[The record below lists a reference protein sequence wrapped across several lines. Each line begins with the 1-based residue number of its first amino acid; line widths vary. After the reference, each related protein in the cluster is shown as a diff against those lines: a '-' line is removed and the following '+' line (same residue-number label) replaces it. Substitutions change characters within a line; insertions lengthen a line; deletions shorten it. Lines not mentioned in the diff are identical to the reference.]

1 MDELKSFTILKKGK
15 YGFYKNMEVE
25 GLHNIYDLGDVA
37 SSTSKDHKVLHDLEK
52 NVAVG
57 EVFRINSG
65 EKRASS
71 KSLGGGSQ
79 TLPTNHKVLHDLGEI
94 VKTNPPLKE
103 GLENPMGETVTVKS
117 SANTD
122 DKYTSVQDVEKKYKG
137 GADNLSADVQ
147 NINNA
152 GKSGDVIEVIVTLYT
167 FILRDIPLY
176 ILSILQLFDF
186 SVHPNIMDIIT
197 DAIFKGIEKEKEEG
211 GENAENDRE
220 MKEGKKYV
228 VGFFYS
234 LILVFLVYFATEN
247 WFYFLFYKGEDMTHI
262 KTFEEW
268 AKINPKNIVLLR
280 FMNAFMFCAVTLS
293 NALLTLRKQTKNIP
307 AEMAVYLRIA
317 LFFALYGIMFN
328 WTSIWNSTVNNYFYV
343 IVMTIFFVLIAL
355 YFASFLVSFVGNSA
369 VIFLSLVIAF
379 IVALIIVFLLLDLF
393 GYFDSIAKMIVYLY
407 LVFLSFFYVGYKN
420 GFGNMFRTITEVHN
434 ESRILYED
442 GYRKK
447 SGLSKMF
454 FFVSRLLNEAWH
466 YVCILIIMTVFL
478 GNLLTSSVSHDISST
493 LSTLIIISI
502 IIFGVL
508 IFFKWINILSS
519 SADTKGEPVSEPVA
533 GAAPTPIVTP
543 APAVKT
549 PVVGAPVTPVAAIP
563 ATKVRHI
570 DQAEAN
576 TLQPG
581 ILMSVTP
588 PAAPVAVETPVDIP
602 VDTTTPSVDTTTAE
616 STASAVAPTASTEI
630 SPSEISL
637 SEIPPSE
644 IPPSEIPSSENS
656 SEAGKSNEIQKTELS
671 K

>member
-79 TLPTNHKVLHDLGEI
+79 TLPTNHKVLHDLGGGSQTLPTNHKVLHDLGEI

-122 DKYTSVQDVEKKYKG
+122 DKYTSIQDVEKKYKG

-147 NINNA
+147 DINNA

-176 ILSILQLFDF
+176 ILSILQLLDF

-211 GENAENDRE
+211 GENAEKDRE

-247 WFYFLFYKGEDMTHI
+247 WFYFLFYKGEDMTNI
-262 KTFEEW
+262 KTFDEW

-343 IVMTIFFVLIAL
+343 IVMTVFFVLIAL

-447 SGLSKMF
+447 TGLSKMF

-519 SADTKGEPVSEPVA
+519 SADTKGEPAPGAPAAVA
-533 GAAPTPIVTP
+533 AAPVTP
-543 APAVKT
+543 A
-549 PVVGAPVTPVAAIP
+549 PVVGAPVTPVAAIQ
-563 ATKVRHI
+563 ATNVEVIPKGTV
-570 DQAEAN
+570 
-576 TLQPG
+576 L
-581 ILMSVTP
+581 SVTP
-588 PAAPVAVETPVDIP
+588 PAAPVVELPSPAPAPAPAPV
-602 VDTTTPSVDTTTAE
+602 VE
-616 STASAVAPTASTEI
+616 S
-630 SPSEISL
+630 
-637 SEIPPSE
+637 PSE
-644 IPPSEIPSSENS
+644 IPPTAESTTPSSEIPPTAESTTPSSEIPSSEIPS
-656 SEAGKSNEIQKTELS
+656 SEIPPSKNPSEAIKLDEI
-671 K
+671 